1 MLSSQVC
8 LGRHRHE
15 PTHVAHSDLAS
26 CCNEAFKIAT
36 SSAAFLNNYF
46 MYIGTEGVYSHTFE
60 HEKRPD
66 CPVCVGGS
74 LEIKISIPQDGTVRR
89 VIKMLEEKQCVA
101 RFAYSKRRPGC
112 IQCPPFAAKSRN
124 PHCQCQRRRYI
135 SRPRHSSRLRHAQI

>member
-8 LGRHRHE
+8 SRPPSSRAH
-15 PTHVAHSDLAS
+15 PCAHSELAS

-89 VIKMLEEKQCVA
+89 VIKMLEEKQCVTP
-101 RFAYSKRRPGC
+101 FAYSKRPGC

-124 PHCQCQRRRYI
+124 PHCRRQRRKYI
-135 SRPRHSSRLRHAQI
+135 SRPHHSSRLLHAQI